1 TLGVECVATGVVDFA
16 TFRTEIG
23 ERKMK
28 GLFRTGWQMDYPSI
42 ENFLSP
48 IFATGSS
55 SNDGDYSNAKFDTL
69 LDEAAA
75 ETDAAASNAKY
86 QEAEALLAADM
97 PSIPMWYGKTTMG
110 WSEKVTGVKITAF
123 GTIDFSS
130 VSMK

>member
-1 TLGVECVATGVVDFA
+1 MLEVA
-16 TFRTEIG
+16 
-23 ERKMK
+23 
-28 GLFRTGWQMDYPSI
+28 
-42 ENFLSP
+42 
-48 IFATGSS
+48 
-55 SNDGDYSNAKFDTL
+55 GDDVQVLHAAAAADVGGL